1 MERKTRIVAT
11 LGPATDRPGVLET
24 ILETG
29 LDVARVNFSHGS
41 PEEHKERVD
50 RLRRLAAHRSR
61 PLAILGDLPG
71 PKLRALLSEP
81 IELTP
86 GQDIS
91 LGRTNDAGDIKLTEP
106 ELLEKAAIDQR
117 ILLDD
122 GRLQLRVTKVTKE
135 VVVATVV
142 TGGKLLPN
150 KGVNLP
156 DTPLTIEVVTPRDRA
171 ALAIAAEVGVD
182 WLALSFVRAP
192 YAADELRATAR
203 SHGLSVPIMAKI
215 ERPEAVRCATELV
228 ETFDGIMV
236 ARGDLG
242 VEIPLQQVPQVQ
254 KKLIN
259 HAREAGKPVV
269 TATDMLDSMRSN
281 PRPTRAEASDVAN
294 AVYDGT
300 DAIMLSG
307 ETAIGDYP
315 VEAVKFMDLL
325 AREAESHIDDE
336 HWRELYVPRGEIRDH
351 ITHMTC
357 ELAHEIHAQAIITP
371 TDSGRTPRMVARHRP
386 NVRMIA
392 PAPDEN
398 VMRQLAMSW
407 GVTPV
412 FLDRNLVPEGA
423 DRLEADVEAAF
434 RSGAVKE
441 GERVIVVAGH
451 PLEGSQQGLP
461 TVRVVRIGPGG
472 KSIAP

>member
-29 LDVARVNFSHGS
+29 LDVARVNFSHGDA
-41 PEEHKERVD
+41 EEHIERVH
-50 RLRRLAAHRSR
+50 RLRQLAAQRRR

-71 PKLRALLSEP
+71 PKLRALLAEP
-81 IELTP
+81 IDLTP
-86 GQDIS
+86 GQELS
-91 LGRTNDAGDIKLTEP
+91 FGRTEDSGDIKLTEP

-122 GRLQLRVTKVTKE
+122 GRLQLRVIKVTKQ
-135 VVVATVV
+135 VVIGKVV
-142 TGGKLLPN
+142 TGGQLLPN

-171 ALAIAAEVGVD
+171 ALVVAAEVGVD

-203 SHGLSVPIMAKI
+203 SHGLTVPIMAKI
-215 ERPEAVRCATELV
+215 ERPEAVRCASELV
-228 ETFDGIMV
+228 EQFDGIMV

-242 VEIPLQQVPQVQ
+242 VEIPLEQVPQVQ

-269 TATDMLDSMRSN
+269 TATDMLDSMRAN

-315 VEAVKFMDLL
+315 VEAVKFMDLI

-351 ITHMTC
+351 ITHLTC
-357 ELAHEIHAQAIITP
+357 ELAYEINAQAIITP
-371 TDSGRTPRMVARHRP
+371 TYSGRTPKMVARHRP

-392 PAPDEN
+392 PTPDAA
-398 VMRQLAMSW
+398 VMRQLA
-407 GVTPV
+407 
-412 FLDRNLVPEGA
+412 
-423 DRLEADVEAAF
+423 
-434 RSGAVKE
+434 
-441 GERVIVVAGH
+441 
-451 PLEGSQQGLP
+451 
-461 TVRVVRIGPGG
+461 
-472 KSIAP
+472 